1 MKKLGIAVI
10 LFTFF
15 ILVGFLYFLNGS
27 KIIDGEYDKL
37 TIMKVENVVYVIED
51 KDLINSVV
59 RQINT
64 SPRVFNADSPGFY
77 HDTMY
82 FGILI
87 FEGNSEKK
95 TLAFKIP
102 DGNVITKYWEVET
115 GFDFAEDVN
124 DNIRRK
130 IY

>member
-1 MKKLGIAVI
+1 M
-10 LFTFF
+10 
-15 ILVGFLYFLNGS
+15 
-27 KIIDGEYDKL
+27 
-37 TIMKVENVVYVIED
+37 VYVIED
-51 KDLINSVV
+51 KDLVNSVV
-59 RQINT
+59 RKINT

-82 FGILI
+82 FGTLI
-87 FEGNSEKK
+87 FEGNAEKK

-102 DGNVITKYWEVET
+102 DGNVITKYCEVET
-115 GFDFAEDVN
+115 GFDFAEDLN